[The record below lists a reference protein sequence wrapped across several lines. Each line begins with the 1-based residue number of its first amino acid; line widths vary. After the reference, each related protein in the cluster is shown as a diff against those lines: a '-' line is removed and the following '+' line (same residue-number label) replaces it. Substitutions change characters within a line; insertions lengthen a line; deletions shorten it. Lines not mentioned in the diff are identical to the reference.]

1 MSREKSKRF
10 RLSRTRENV
19 KKATETE
26 KQNTVVDTRKN
37 KKKEKKQ
44 RKIGFLSK
52 LVGHIERKS
61 DIRRSRL
68 HNILAKFGKTQF
80 EISSKYGVRAL
91 AAISKICR
99 VGEVE
104 TTPHGVRF
112 FIDSK
117 HCDKIIALLDNLCY
131 DYKTI
136 RIGGVVPSVLRTVAR
151 VGVVVGICVGV
162 AAFAIYSSFVTRV
175 SVRYAGAAE
184 PSEALKRRIT
194 DILSEYGA
202 EKGAKASDIDG
213 IGLEKALTELG
224 GVAFASVKRNGTH
237 FDIVIKSELPKESFA
252 QIQGSSVKATK
263 AAVVTR
269 IVVEGGTAIKKY
281 GDVVKAGDVLID
293 GFVEYGDA
301 KIPSLARGYAFGKV
315 YYKKSVY
322 FPAEETVKEYG
333 EQKTLTRLGMF
344 GKVPKTPQ
352 SPYECYELATS
363 IRDYGFMLPIK
374 IYEYT
379 FRQLTITKVENTLDE
394 ESMKR
399 KAFSALATEFEESA
413 KVLNVYFQVKNVD
426 GGVVV
431 DVTVEAEESIA

>member
-1 MSREKSKRF
+1 MSREKSKVS
-10 RLSRTRENV
+10 RLNKTRKRV
-19 KKATETE
+19 DATDAKT
-26 KQNTVVDTRKN
+26 KNTVIDARKS
-37 KKKEKKQ
+37 KEKKKKN
-44 RKIGFLSK
+44 RETSFFGKF
-52 LVGHIERKS
+52 VGIIERKS
-61 DIRRSRL
+61 AIRHDRL

-99 VGEVE
+99 VSDVQ
-104 TTPHGVRF
+104 TTSEGVRF

-131 DYKTI
+131 DYKII
-136 RIGGVVPSVLRTVAR
+136 RIGGVVPFALRTVAR
-151 VGVVVGICVGV
+151 FGVVVGICVGV

-175 SVRYAGAAE
+175 SVRYAGAVE
-184 PSEALKRRIT
+184 PNEALKRQIS
-194 DILSEYGA
+194 DILCEYGA
-202 EKGAKASDIDG
+202 ESGAKASDIDG
-213 IGLEKALTELG
+213 NELEKTLTELD

-252 QIQGSSVKATK
+252 QMQGSSVKATK
-263 AAVVTR
+263 TAVVTR
-269 IVVEGGTAIKKY
+269 IIVEGGTAIKKY

-293 GFVEYGDA
+293 GFVEYGDS

-322 FPAEETVKEYG
+322 FPAEDTVKEYG

-363 IRDYGFMLPIK
+363 VRDYGFMLPMK

-379 FRQLTITKVENTLDE
+379 FRQLTIRKVENNLDE

-399 KAFSALATEFEESA
+399 KAFSVLATEFEESA
-413 KVLNVYFQVKNVD
+413 KVLNVYYEVKNVD

-431 DVTVEAEESIA
+431 DITVEAEESIA

>member
-1 MSREKSKRF
+1 MSREKSKVL
-10 RLSRTRENV
+10 RLNKIHKSV
-19 KKATETE
+19 DATDAKT
-26 KQNTVVDTRKN
+26 KNTVIDARKS
-37 KKKEKKQ
+37 KKKEKKS
-44 RKIGFLSK
+44 REIGFFGK
-52 LVGHIERKS
+52 FVGIIERKS
-61 DIRRSRL
+61 AIRRDRL

-80 EISSKYGVRAL
+80 EILSKYGVRAL

-99 VGEVE
+99 VSDVQ
-104 TTPHGVRF
+104 TTPEGVRF

-131 DYKTI
+131 YYKI
-136 RIGGVVPSVLRTVAR
+136 VRIGGVVPSALRTFAR
-151 VGVVVGICVGV
+151 FGVVAGICIGV

-175 SVRYAGAAE
+175 SVRYAGEIE
-184 PSEALKRRIT
+184 PNEALKRQIS
-194 DILSEYGA
+194 DILCEYGA
-202 EKGAKASDIDG
+202 ESGAKASDIDG
-213 IGLEKALTELG
+213 NELEKALTELD

-252 QIQGSSVKATK
+252 QMHGSSVKATK
-263 AAVVTR
+263 TAVVTR
-269 IVVEGGTAIKKY
+269 IIVEGGTAIKKY

-293 GFVEYGDA
+293 GFVEYGDS

-322 FPAEETVKEYG
+322 FPAEDTVKEYG

-363 IRDYGFMLPIK
+363 VRDYGFMLPMK

-379 FRQLTITKVENTLDE
+379 FRQLTIRKVENNLDE

-399 KAFSALATEFEESA
+399 KAFSVLATEFEESA
-413 KVLNVYFQVKNVD
+413 KVLNVYYEVKNVD

-431 DVTVEAEESIA
+431 DITVEAEESIA

>member
-1 MSREKSKRF
+1 MSREKSKVS
-10 RLSRTRENV
+10 RLNKTRKRV
-19 KKATETE
+19 DATDAKT
-26 KQNTVVDTRKN
+26 KNTVIDARKI
-37 KKKEKKQ
+37 KKKEKKS
-44 RKIGFLSK
+44 REISFFGKFVEI
-52 LVGHIERKS
+52 IERKS
-61 DIRRSRL
+61 AIRHDRL
-68 HNILAKFGKTQF
+68 HNILAKFGKTQL

-99 VGEVE
+99 VSDVQ
-104 TTPHGVRF
+104 TTPDGVRF

-131 DYKTI
+131 DYKI
-136 RIGGVVPSVLRTVAR
+136 VRIGGVVPSALRTVAR
-151 VGVVVGICVGV
+151 FGVVAGICVGV

-175 SVRYAGAAE
+175 SVRYAGAVE
-184 PSEALKRRIT
+184 PNEALKRQIS
-194 DILSEYGA
+194 DILCEYGA
-202 EKGAKASDIDG
+202 ESGAKASDIDG
-213 IGLEKALTELG
+213 YELEKALTELD

-252 QIQGSSVKATK
+252 QMQGSSVKATK
-263 AAVVTR
+263 TAVVTR
-269 IVVEGGTAIKKY
+269 IIVEGGTAIKNY

-293 GFVEYGDA
+293 GFVEYGDS

-333 EQKTLTRLGMF
+333 EQKTLTRLCMF

-363 IRDYGFMLPIK
+363 VRDYGFMLPMK

-379 FRQLTITKVENTLDE
+379 FRQLTISKVENNLDE

-399 KAFSALATEFEESA
+399 KAFSVLATEFEESA
-413 KVLNVYFQVKNVD
+413 KVLNVYYEVKNVD